1 MRFRCHFDQEHP
13 PLTCSMVIIG
23 FCSPNW
29 RSSRGRYSH
38 TERPFVSREPHSSA
52 LALLAADDAIS
63 QFHGAEIPP
72 EDPVQE
78 RRVVVAELLPVLMA
92 DGELIGY
99 MEQGALVGAD
109 QFSLDQLA
117 AFFKDARQGDEGR
130 ALVLVAR
137 ASSPEQGNGM
147 LHPGIPFAVHS
158 APGEPV
164 LVAGRAGFVLDEL
177 PGYAVLDFNAFDAW
191 FEEDERIYG
200 HPRDRFHRV
209 DVRRSSRPLRIE
221 LDGQVLAETTN
232 TRMLFETRLPTRFYI
247 PKEDVAVGLRPSA
260 RRSYCPYKGQ
270 ASYWSS
276 DAAEDIAWSYE
287 DPLAEL
293 AVIKGL
299 VAFWDE
305 RVDVILDGQSRSR
318 PGGAVAAA
326 LADEFGV
333 S

>member
-1 MRFRCHFDQEHP
+1 MIR
-13 PLTCSMVIIG
+13 
-23 FCSPNW
+23 
-29 RSSRGRYSH
+29 H
-38 TERPFVSREPHSSA
+38 TPTDRRVRA
-52 LALLAADDAIS
+52 DDVVDTTQALLVWEPRRIVPSYAVPVADV
-63 QFHGAEIPP
+63 E
-72 EDPVQE
+72 
-78 RRVVVAELLPVLMA
+78 VVPGGEVAE
-92 DGELIGY
+92 
-99 MEQGALVGAD
+99 
-109 QFSLDQLA
+109 
-117 AFFKDARQGDEGR
+117 DAG
-130 ALVLVAR
+130 
-137 ASSPEQGNGM
+137 GM

-158 APGEPV
+158 APGKPV
-164 LVAGRAGFVLDEL
+164 LVGGRAGFMLDEL
-177 PGYAVLDFNAFDAW
+177 PGYVVLDFSAFDAW
-191 FEEDERIYG
+191 YEEDERIYG
-200 HPRDRFHRV
+200 HPRDPFHRV

-305 RVDVILDGQSRSR
+305 RVDVILDGRSRSR